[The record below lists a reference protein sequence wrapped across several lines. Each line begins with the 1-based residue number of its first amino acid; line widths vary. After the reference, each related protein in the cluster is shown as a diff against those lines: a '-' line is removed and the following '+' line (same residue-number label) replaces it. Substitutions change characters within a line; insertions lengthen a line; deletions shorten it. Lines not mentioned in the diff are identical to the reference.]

1 MRIKIST
8 FFLMLSIILPAYS
21 QIRESVFIVR
31 PEYSQETIAFLEE
44 TAASL
49 DEKGYGDFS
58 ESIENMETDRFGSG
72 FIYIAQDKVKYILT
86 NRHVLDGVNS
96 VTIEQ
101 EDPDGNLIRFES
113 NEVIAVDDVLDLA
126 LIRLSDDSVSSKGLI
141 LSNDTFHDGEEI
153 WSAGYPGLGG
163 KPSWQFGKGSITNS
177 SARVEDLVDPDRTTL
192 IQHSAPVDPGNSG
205 GPLLVATGRGNTYS
219 VVGINTWKAFSRQ
232 AANFA
237 IPSQVIKT
245 FIDNNL
251 SNNPQ
256 TDRSTVLDQRIE
268 DFLSLMN
275 IEDEDEM
282 EKNICRLARFISIEY
297 VKASGEEAL
306 EEVLKYAPGRIRKEV
321 IHNLTLSSPVEGIRL
336 SIAYSLYNGLSEHYD
351 EDELKLSTNEEKDLS
366 TDRAD
371 MNFNIGDGN
380 TVTSSWV
387 EKNRSWH
394 LEAIDYGQNVAIE
407 EDTKATASYSF
418 TEPYQVLFFGE
429 LSSVSD
435 FGTVTG
441 VGTLISAHLIS
452 FGAAVNYGEIEVDDP
467 VWGLTTSSLV
477 RLVMIGRAQF
487 PIVTDILIINPYFEI
502 RGGIQVADNVMDL
515 GGIISNYG
523 LGFQLGY
530 NKGTIGYLL
539 SIAWNKE
546 SIIGDSDIQ
555 DFYKYNVF
563 TISLGL
569 GIR

>member
-1 MRIKIST
+1 MRFTLSI
-8 FFLMLSIILPAYS
+8 FLLMLFVVLSAFS

-31 PEYSQETIAFLEE
+31 PEYSQETISFLEK
-44 TAASL
+44 TASSL

-58 ESIENMETDRFGSG
+58 KSIESMETGRFGSG
-72 FIYIAQDKVKYILT
+72 FLYSAENKKKYILT

-96 VTIEQ
+96 VTIEH
-101 EDPDGNLIRFES
+101 EDPDGNLIRFEG
-113 NEVIAVDDVLDLA
+113 NKVIAVDDILDLA
-126 LIRLSDDSVSSKGLI
+126 LIRLSDDSVSSQGLK
-141 LSNDTFHDGEEI
+141 LSNNTFHDGEEI

-205 GPLLVATGRGNTYS
+205 GPLLVAEERGNTYS

-251 SNNPQ
+251 TINTQ
-256 TDRSTVLDQRIE
+256 TDRSMFLDQRID
-268 DFLSLMN
+268 DFLSLMK
-275 IEDEDEM
+275 IEDENEM
-282 EKNICRLARFISIEY
+282 EKNISRLARFISIEY
-297 VKASGEEAL
+297 VKTYGEDAL
-306 EEVLKYAPGRIRKEV
+306 EEVLKYAPGGIRKEV
-321 IHNLTLSSPVEGIRL
+321 IHNLTLSSPIEGIRL
-336 SIAYSLYNGLSEHYD
+336 SIAYSLYNGLSERFG
-351 EDELKLSTNEEKDLS
+351 EDELKLSTDEK
-366 TDRAD
+366 TDIKAGRFAV
-371 MNFNIGDGN
+371 NFNIGDGN

-394 LEAIDYGQNVAIE
+394 LETIDYGQNVVHE
-407 EDTKATASYSF
+407 EDTKATTSYSF
-418 TEPYQVLFFGE
+418 EKPYQVLFFGE
-429 LSSVSD
+429 LSSISD
-435 FGTVTG
+435 FGIITG
-441 VGTLISAHLIS
+441 VGTLLSAQFIS
-452 FGAAVNYGEIEVDDP
+452 FGAAVDYGEIEYNDP
-467 VWGLTTSSLV
+467 MWGLTTSSLV
-477 RLVMIGRAQF
+477 RVLMIGRAQF
-487 PIVTDILIINPYFEI
+487 PIVTDTLIINPYFEL
-502 RGGIQVADNVMDL
+502 RGGIQVDTVMDL
-515 GGIISNYG
+515 GGILSNYG

-530 NKGTIGYLL
+530 NKGTMGYLL

-546 SIIGDSDIQ
+546 SIIGDSDNQ

-569 GIR
+569 GLR